1 MSWLFLACFLF
12 SSGTAR
18 VPQALSG
25 MEIDSLTVL
34 VALHDDCVISRF
46 YTPRL
51 NALDSIYRGRHIGIV
66 GFFPHGSVTPAAIE
80 AFREEFRITFP
91 LILDE
96 DQSIA
101 RRHGVTVMP
110 EAVAVDHRT
119 GHVLYRG
126 RIDDSYV
133 RVGKRKLH
141 PKSND
146 LEDVMKAWLD
156 GERPDELTETPAVG
170 CFITFTEHD

>member
-1 MSWLFLACFLF
+1 MSWLILACFLF
-12 SSGTAR
+12 CSDTAR
-18 VPQALSG
+18 APLTAVST
-25 MEIDSLTVL
+25 IDSLTVL

-46 YTPRL
+46 YTPKL
-51 NALDSIYRGRHIGIV
+51 NALDSAYRDRHIGIV
-66 GFFPHGSVTPAAIE
+66 GFFPHGSITPAAID
-80 AFREEFRITFP
+80 AFRKEFRITFP
-91 LILDE
+91 IILDE

-101 RRHGVTVMP
+101 RRYGVTVMP

-141 PKSND
+141 PQSND
-146 LEDVMKAWLD
+146 LEEVVNAWLA
-156 GERPDELTETPAVG
+156 GNVPDETKETQAVG